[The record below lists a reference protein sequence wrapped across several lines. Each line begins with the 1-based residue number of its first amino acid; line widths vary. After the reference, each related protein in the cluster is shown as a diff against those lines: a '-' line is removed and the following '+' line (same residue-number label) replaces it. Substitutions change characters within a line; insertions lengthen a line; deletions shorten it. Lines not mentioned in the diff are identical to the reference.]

1 MFLKASR
8 TMGGGF
14 STRRRPPMMEKMSS
28 LLGQTSS
35 HRQQLL
41 QIHAPPSSP
50 LARYEGIEGCPICE
64 QTHTSRQA
72 SQWLHV
78 SEGLLGFIVETLG
91 GLTGPYCKE
100 YQTVF
105 WSPRLPLLLSFGRSF
120 HCAFD
125 ELGEGHNGS
134 FFPRPHSSLVP
145 IKKEKAV
152 STGNTH
158 TIGAMVYG

>member
-1 MFLKASR
+1 
-8 TMGGGF
+8 MGGGF
-14 STRRRPPMMEKMSS
+14 STLRRPPMMEKMSS
-28 LLGQTSS
+28 LLGQASS

-50 LARYEGIEGCPICE
+50 LARYEGIEGWPISV
-64 QTHTSRQA
+64 QMHTSRHA

-91 GLTGPYCKE
+91 GLKGPYRKE

-120 HCAFD
+120 HGAFD

-134 FFPRPHSSLVP
+134 FFLHAHFSLVP

-158 TIGAMVYG
+158 KIGAMAYG